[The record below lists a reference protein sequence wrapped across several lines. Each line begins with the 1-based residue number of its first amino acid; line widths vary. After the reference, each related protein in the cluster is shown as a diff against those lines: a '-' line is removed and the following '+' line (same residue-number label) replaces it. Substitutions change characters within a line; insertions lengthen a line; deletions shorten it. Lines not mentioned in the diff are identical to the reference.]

1 MFHGAHGSFFN
12 IFLASVKKHST
23 KIHRNKWKCCKTQS
37 MNNKLSCR
45 PQTVSTTS
53 QEHIS
58 PIFPLN
64 PISYPNI
71 CVSLPSSPELQR
83 QKDLIVS
90 SCFSHCPPPLRS
102 TVAPPG
108 VAAGAP
114 CHPPVCPSTR
124 PLKLTEAKASIWG
137 HTIRDISPSSSP
149 AVPAALATSAIL
161 NDPLSS
167 SCSLSLVYSCT

>member
-1 MFHGAHGSFFN
+1 MLQNPKHEQQAFMSTTNCQHDEPRTHFSN
-12 IFLASVKKHST
+12 IST
-23 KIHRNKWKCCKTQS
+23 KS
-37 MNNKLSCR
+37 NKLPKYMC
-45 PQTVSTTS
+45 
-53 QEHIS
+53 I
-58 PIFPLN
+58 L
-64 PISYPNI
+64 
-71 CVSLPSSPELQR
+71 LPSSPKLQR

-90 SCFSHCPPPLRS
+90 SCFSHCPPSLRS

-137 HTIRDISPSSSP
+137 HAIRDISLSSSP

-167 SCSLSLVYSCT
+167 SCSLSLVYSRT

>member
-1 MFHGAHGSFFN
+1 M
-12 IFLASVKKHST
+12 KKHST

-71 CVSLPSSPELQR
+71 CFTSFLPRTTETKRPDCQQLFFP
-83 QKDLIVS
+83 L
-90 SCFSHCPPPLRS
+90 PPPSLRS